1 MVHVFFSE
9 GAAGLMKL
17 HQKAGRIPS
26 EDTILVLA
34 FMLDQGDLQE
44 AYDSPYRLDL
54 IYRLYTQNGE
64 IQDTEALKASIQ
76 QYVENVDILL
86 KKAAKNEPIR
96 IYMETSPA
104 DVSGY
109 IFVCHLLD
117 PYDIGLHLIEVPQ
130 VLHNPDYT
138 TFFPSL
144 ENILYQHLDYL
155 LSLDKEVPYYDVN
168 YYSMIWESIR
178 NENSALRAIVN
189 GQIMSVS
196 DDIYDVMILN
206 RFEKSKLE
214 VQAIGEIIGIY
225 QQKLNDYFLAD
236 RIQKLIE
243 KDQLTVLEDHEHPY
257 NRLLIRT
264 N

>member
-109 IFVCHLLD
+109 IFV
-117 PYDIGLHLIEVPQ
+117 
-130 VLHNPDYT
+130 
-138 TFFPSL
+138 
-144 ENILYQHLDYL
+144 
-155 LSLDKEVPYYDVN
+155 
-168 YYSMIWESIR
+168 
-178 NENSALRAIVN
+178 
-189 GQIMSVS
+189 
-196 DDIYDVMILN
+196 
-206 RFEKSKLE
+206 
-214 VQAIGEIIGIY
+214 
-225 QQKLNDYFLAD
+225 
-236 RIQKLIE
+236 
-243 KDQLTVLEDHEHPY
+243 
-257 NRLLIRT
+257 
-264 N
+264 